1 MAGALGKLPKR
12 PKGSDCKSDVSD
24 FVSSNLALATM
35 TTSIELLDLATRIA
49 VEAGE
54 LAAERRAEGVTV
66 AASKS
71 SLEDVVTQA
80 DRDTEDLI
88 RSLLAEAR
96 PDDGILGEEGGGAVS
111 GTSGLTWV
119 VDPIDGTVNYL
130 YGIRYYAVSIAVVE
144 GGQDPLSWTALAG
157 VVNNPSLGELFS
169 ASRGGG
175 ATLNGARISVAPP
188 VDLSQALIGTG
199 FSYLAEERRAQ
210 ARIVAELIGL
220 VRDIRRQGSAALDLC
235 DVAVGRL
242 NGYFE
247 QGLSPWDHA
256 AGTLIAQEAGA
267 HVGGLNGSRAS
278 AEFVLAAEPDVAK
291 ALEKALVACEV

>member
-1 MAGALGKLPKR
+1 MNTPT
-12 PKGSDCKSDVSD
+12 D
-24 FVSSNLALATM
+24 
-35 TTSIELLDLATRIA
+35 LLDLATRIA

-54 LAAERRAEGVTV
+54 LAARRRAEGVTV

-88 RSLLAEAR
+88 RSLLADAR
-96 PDDGILGEEGGGAVS
+96 PDDGILGEEGGGSVA

-130 YGIRYYAVSIAVVE
+130 YGIRHYAVSIAVVE
-144 GGQDPLSWTALAG
+144 GGRDPVTWTALAG
-157 VVNNPSLGELFS
+157 VVNNPATGELFA
-169 ASRGGG
+169 ASSGAG
-175 ATLNGARISVAPP
+175 ATLNGATISVAPP

-199 FSYLAEERRAQ
+199 FAYLAERRRAQ
-210 ARIVAELIGL
+210 ALVIAGVIGQ

-235 DVAVGRL
+235 DVAMGRL

-247 QGLSPWDHA
+247 RGLNPWDHA
-256 AGTLIAQEAGA
+256 AGALIAEEAGA
-267 HVGGLNGSRAS
+267 HVGGLRGSRAS
-278 AEFVLAAEPDVAK
+278 SEFLLAAEPSVAQ
-291 ALEKALVACEV
+291 ALEEALIAAEP